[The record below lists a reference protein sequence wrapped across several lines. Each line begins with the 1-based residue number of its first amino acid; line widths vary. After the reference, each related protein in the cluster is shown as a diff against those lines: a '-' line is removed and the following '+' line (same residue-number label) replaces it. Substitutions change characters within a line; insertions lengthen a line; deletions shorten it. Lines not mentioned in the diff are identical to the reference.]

1 MRRKQDAGRKRL
13 NEDVMKRYD
22 DWILDRLLDKYE
34 HSLLFYGK
42 NKVNISVAI
51 NFTKTF
57 IPEYFNE
64 SSVAYT
70 DIHTQLEDLEG
81 EGLIRLC
88 WKNGKRGGVIEKAV
102 LDSGRLDEAYARV
115 GRRKK
120 SDKANEIL
128 GIIEEYTAGNGK
140 APASEKGETE
150 GREKA
155 EGREEAEGN
164 GEAAESEEK
173 MHNVQAEAECAGGI
187 LGNFLEFVRTRLE
200 NGESVARYI
209 DMDDAAAF
217 RRLCEGLSA
226 VINNKSESYIR
237 EFSVQVFND
246 SKLFEKIAGKA
257 TDILRIFSD
266 DSQGLKELNDEQI
279 LEEFNI
285 YRNPT
290 YVCIKGS
297 GTLDI
302 GGNRIVL
309 ERLKDGIGISSDD
322 LDRVKICPES
332 RISVGTV
339 VTVENLTSFHR
350 FCQERAMVIYL
361 AGYHNEVKRKLL
373 KEIYTVIPDVP
384 YRHFGDIDCGGFKI
398 WENLRERT
406 EIPFEPMRMGIAELK
421 AYGAFG
427 RQLSETDRKEI
438 RKMLLCPAY
447 AEAVP
452 VLGFMLSHNLK
463 LEQECIV

>member
-1 MRRKQDAGRKRL
+1 MDKCEPDKPEESAHSPFVDEVYKFAATHFAELDQKRKG
-13 NEDVMKRYD
+13 
-22 DWILDRLLDKYE
+22 
-34 HSLLFYGK
+34 F
-42 NKVNISVAI
+42 
-51 NFTKTF
+51 
-57 IPEYFNE
+57 
-64 SSVAYT
+64 
-70 DIHTQLEDLEG
+70 
-81 EGLIRLC
+81 
-88 WKNGKRGGVIEKAV
+88 
-102 LDSGRLDEAYARV
+102 
-115 GRRKK
+115 
-120 SDKANEIL
+120 
-128 GIIEEYTAGNGK
+128 
-140 APASEKGETE
+140 
-150 GREKA
+150 
-155 EGREEAEGN
+155 
-164 GEAAESEEK
+164 
-173 MHNVQAEAECAGGI
+173 
-187 LGNFLEFVRTRLE
+187 
-200 NGESVARYI
+200 
-209 DMDDAAAF
+209 
-217 RRLCEGLSA
+217 
-226 VINNKSESYIR
+226 
-237 EFSVQVFND
+237 
-246 SKLFEKIAGKA
+246 
-257 TDILRIFSD
+257 
-266 DSQGLKELNDEQI
+266 
-279 LEEFNI
+279 
-285 YRNPT
+285 
-290 YVCIKGS
+290 
-297 GTLDI
+297 
-302 GGNRIVL
+302 
-309 ERLKDGIGISSDD
+309 ISSDD